1 MLGVGV
7 VGWALRKLGFDM
19 APIILDF
26 VLRINPHQP
35 GTHQPGTEP
44 GLPRA
49 IGGRNPGSVPGWSR
63 IGAGPG

>member
-1 MLGVGV
+1 MLRVGV

-35 GTHQPGTEP
+35 GTEP

-49 IGGRNPGSVPGWSR
+49 IGGRNPGSVPGWSGLR
-63 IGAGPG
+63 